1 MAPSSPRSR
10 PGTLQLI
17 SFAIC
22 PYVHRATIM
31 LREKGV
37 DHEVTYIDLDNKPDW
52 FLAISPRGKVPVL
65 VTDGTPLFESAAI
78 LEYLDETR
86 PPRLLP
92 EDPIERARQRAW
104 VAVTDDL
111 IMGQYRVSIAQTQA
125 DLDSAVQ
132 GVRRALAMFDE
143 AVKLPLFAGD
153 RFGMVDAAGAPALHR
168 LLFLEERTPVRFFEG
183 LGKARQWAENIVARP
198 SVRDGV
204 RATFGDEFIAYAAAR
219 NSELI
224 RQLVR

>member
-1 MAPSSPRSR
+1 MAIQSSRS
-10 PGTLQLI
+10 GALQLV

-37 DHEVTYIDLDNKPDW
+37 DHEITYIDLADKPDW

-65 VTDGTPLFESAAI
+65 VTDGTPLFESTAI

-104 VAVTDDL
+104 VVVTDDL
-111 IMGQYRVSIAQTQA
+111 VMGQYRVSIAQTQA
-125 DLDSAVQ
+125 EIDSAVE
-132 GVRRALAMFDE
+132 GVRRVLALFDD
-143 AVKLPLFAGD
+143 AVRLPLFAGES
-153 RFGMVDAAGAPALHR
+153 FGMVDAAGGPALHR
-168 LLFLEERTPVRFFEG
+168 LLFLEEHTPVRFFEG
-183 LGKARQWAENIVARP
+183 LGKARQWAENIVSRP

-204 RATFGDEFIAYAAAR
+204 RATFADEFIAYAAAR
-219 NSELI
+219 QSALL
-224 RQLVR
+224 RPLVR